1 MRYNN
6 IARSFKNACERAGIK
21 DFRFHDLRHT
31 VATRLVEEKLAACV
45 SIIKNVV
52 SIYSWEGMSQTDN
65 ELILMIKTREEL
77 FDSVKNRILE
87 LHEAQVPEII
97 AVPITMGLDS
107 YQNWITSETKNPDEM
122 VKTNAE

>member
-1 MRYNN
+1 MKNCVIYCTVQNEFSAGL
-6 IARSFKNACERAGIK
+6 IA
-21 DFRFHDLRHT
+21 T
-31 VATRLVEEKLAACV
+31 TLVEEKLAACV

-107 YQNWITSETKNPDEM
+107 YQNWIASETKNPDEM

>member
-1 MRYNN
+1 MKNCVIYCTVQNEFSASL
-6 IARSFKNACERAGIK
+6 IA
-21 DFRFHDLRHT
+21 T
-31 VATRLVEEKLAACV
+31 TLVEEKLAACV

-65 ELILMIKTREEL
+65 ELILMIKTREDL
-77 FDSVKNRILE
+77 FECVKNRILE
-87 LHEAQVPEII
+87 MHEAQVPEII

-107 YQNWITSETKNPDEM
+107 YQNWITCETKNPDEV